1 MKFLVEKRAIFA
13 LCVVSLSFALL
24 NVAVRFANAGFAP
37 FTQVYLRIGLGLLLT
52 IAFFYKEISLT
63 KIRKIITKDWIIL
76 LLMGTLGYGIAVDF
90 VTIGVLHTNLFNA
103 AVIGSTTPFFVF
115 LFNIVFLRKK
125 FTKSLLFFLI
135 LTLYGVCILATNS
148 LILKLINFSSG
159 DVYILLFALGSG
171 VYILGRKFLSSHLNN
186 SEIAVVVM
194 SIAFL
199 SSLIVAIVN
208 GQPLN
213 LSGFSNPIAL
223 LGICMGGVLNL
234 IATKFQNF
242 GFSHLNAVVG
252 SQLLLLQN
260 VFAPIFGFILFGEI
274 VLPLEFLGAVIVLIG
289 VWSYIKIAK
298 D

>member
-1 MKFLVEKRAIFA
+1 MKFTVEKRAILA
-13 LCVVSLSFALL
+13 LCMVALSFALL
-24 NVAVRFANAGFAP
+24 NVSIRFANAGFAP

-52 IAFFYKEISLT
+52 IAFFYKEINLI
-63 KIRKIITKDWIIL
+63 KIRKTAIKDWIIL
-76 LLMGTLGYGIAVDF
+76 LLMGTFGYGIAVDF
-90 VTIGVLHTNLFNA
+90 VTLGVVHTNLFNA

-115 LFNIVFLRKK
+115 LFNVIFLREK
-125 FTKSLLFFLI
+125 FSKSLLFFLV

-148 LILKLINFSSG
+148 LIPKLINFSLG
-159 DVYILLFALGSG
+159 DLYVLLFAIGSG

-194 SIAFL
+194 AIAFL

-208 GQPLN
+208 GQQLH

-223 LGICMGGVLNL
+223 LGVCMGGVLNL

-274 VLPLEFLGAVIVLIG
+274 VLPLEFFGAVIALVG
-289 VWSYIKIAK
+289 VWYYIRFAK

>member
-1 MKFLVEKRAIFA
+1 MKFSVEKRAIIA
-13 LCVVSLSFALL
+13 LCIVALSFALL
-24 NVAVRFANAGFAP
+24 NVSIRFANVGFNP
-37 FTQVYLRIGLGLLLT
+37 FTQVYLRIGLGLLL
-52 IAFFYKEISLT
+52 AAVLFYKEISLS
-63 KIRKIITKDWIIL
+63 KIMKTTTKDWIIL

-103 AVIGSTTPFFVF
+103 AVISSTTPFFVF
-115 LFNIVFLRKK
+115 LFNILFLRKK

-148 LILKLINFSSG
+148 LIPRLINFSSG
-159 DVYILLFALGSG
+159 DVYILLFAIGSG
-171 VYILGRKFLSSHLNN
+171 VYILGRKFLSQHLNN
-186 SEIAVVVM
+186 SEIAIVIM
-194 SIAFL
+194 TIAFL

-208 GQPLN
+208 GQQLHVA
-213 LSGFSNPIAL
+213 GFGKPVAL

-274 VLPLEFLGAVIVLIG
+274 VLPLEFFG
-289 VWSYIKIAK
+289 VCDCS
-298 D
+298 

>member
-1 MKFLVEKRAIFA
+1 MKFSVEKRAIIA
-13 LCVVSLSFALL
+13 LCVVALCFALL
-24 NVAVRFANAGFAP
+24 NVSVRFSNVGFAA

-52 IAFFYKEISLT
+52 VALFYKEIRLSRIKKT
-63 KIRKIITKDWIIL
+63 TTKDWIIL
-76 LLMGTLGYGIAVDF
+76 LLMGTFGYGIAVDF
-90 VTIGVLHTNLFNA
+90 VTLGVLHTNLFNA

-115 LFNIVFLRKK
+115 LFNIIFLRKK
-125 FTKSLLFFLI
+125 FSKSLLFFLI

-148 LILKLINFSSG
+148 LLPKLINFSLG
-159 DVYILLFALGSG
+159 DLYILFFAIGSG
-171 VYILGRKFLSSHLNN
+171 IYILGRKFLSQNLNN
-186 SEIAVVVM
+186 SEIAVVIM

-208 GQPLN
+208 GEQLH

-274 VLPLEFLGAVIVLIG
+274 VLPLEFFGAVIVLVG
-289 VWSYIKIAK
+289 VWSYIRFAR